1 MAATPPPS
9 LADLAKYPKM
19 TSWFRPD
26 LFEQYADRRL
36 IVAALD
42 TVTDQEL
49 VERAQ
54 QFMPGKGN
62 PEVWT
67 LEPDSEGAIWIDFL
81 ADLGDGFDATYAI
94 ASLLSQE
101 TLTIGGHVTRR
112 GQILFYG
119 RR

>member
-1 MAATPPPS
+1 MPATQPPS

-19 TSWFRPD
+19 TSWFRPDVLAKLLWRVIASD

-62 PEVWT
+62 RKARSGSTFW
-67 LEPDSEGAIWIDFL
+67 LISET
-81 ADLGDGFDATYAI
+81 DL
-94 ASLLSQE
+94 
-101 TLTIGGHVTRR
+101 TRPMPSHHSYPKR
-112 GQILFYG
+112 L
-119 RR
+119 